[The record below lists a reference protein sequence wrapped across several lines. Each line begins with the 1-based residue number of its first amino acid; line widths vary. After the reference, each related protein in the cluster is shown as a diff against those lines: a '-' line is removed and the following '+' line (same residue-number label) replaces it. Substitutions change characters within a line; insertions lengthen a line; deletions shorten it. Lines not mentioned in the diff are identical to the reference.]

1 MAKLFFIPVSIA
13 AGLIAGSIS
22 RKIFDQLWGLV
33 DEEEPPDSKHRDIP
47 WSKLLLA
54 GAIQGAIFRM
64 VKEAIDHGGGSE
76 PRRVSTGPN
85 SGVVARLGAES
96 VALRH
101 IRGHTGDVVLL
112 TEERRRR
119 MRIGRALV
127 PYSLPFELGG
137 RSDEFFT
144 SDSSRRPEMPR

>member
-64 VKEAIDHGGGSE
+64 VKEAIDHGTRRAFYRTTGSW
-76 PRRVSTGPN
+76 PGKP
-85 SGVVARLGAES
+85 
-96 VALRH
+96 H
-101 IRGHTGDVVLL
+101 
-112 TEERRRR
+112 
-119 MRIGRALV
+119 
-127 PYSLPFELGG
+127 
-137 RSDEFFT
+137 
-144 SDSSRRPEMPR
+144 PEKE